1 MATISEPDP
10 GLSEEPEDT
19 SLDRRET
26 RKRRSAGRAKK
37 KAKSRRRGSR
47 QRVTMVTIS
56 EPDPGLSEEPE
67 DTSLDREET
76 RKRRFA
82 LWFHITVIVSIGLLS
97 ILLISLRFMPSGV
110 NRSMEEKGLLPFALP
125 ELYI

>member
-19 SLDRRET
+19 SLDRRE
-26 RKRRSAGRAKK
+26 RKRRFAGRAKK

-47 QRVTMVTIS
+47 QRVTKVTIS
-56 EPDPGLSEEPE
+56 EPEPGLSEEPE

-97 ILLISLRFMPSGV
+97 ILLISLRFSESKSYP
-110 NRSMEEKGLLPFALP
+110 P
-125 ELYI
+125 E

>member
-1 MATISEPDP
+1 MTTISEPDP

-19 SLDRRET
+19 SLDRRER
-26 RKRRSAGRAKK
+26 RKRRFAGRAKK
-37 KAKSRRRGSR
+37 KANFRRRGCR

-82 LWFHITVIVSIGLLS
+82 LWFHITVIEES
-97 ILLISLRFMPSGV
+97 ILLISLRFSESKSYP
-110 NRSMEEKGLLPFALP
+110 P
-125 ELYI
+125 E

>member
-26 RKRRSAGRAKK
+26 RKRRFAGRAKK

-56 EPDPGLSEEPE
+56 EPDPIESLS
-67 DTSLDREET
+67 SM
-76 RKRRFA
+76 FA
-82 LWFHITVIVSIGLLS
+82 II
-97 ILLISLRFMPSGV
+97 ISSV
-110 NRSMEEKGLLPFALP
+110 
-125 ELYI
+125 